1 MENSKQF
8 YINGAWVDPIAG
20 TEFDVINP
28 STEEAYAQISLG
40 GEADTNAAV
49 AAAKAAFKTWPN
61 STKAERLELMEN
73 ILEVYTRRSDEMG
86 ETISKEMGAP
96 IEMAKMA
103 QSGTGTSHI
112 KAFIRALKAFDFE
125 RDLRDNTP
133 NDKIIYEPIGVCG
146 LITVNASSPSPS
158 KFL

>member
-40 GEADTNAAV
+40 GEADTNAAI
-49 AAAKAAFKTWPN
+49 AAAKEAFKTWPK
-61 STKAERLELMEN
+61 SSKAERLELMES

-112 KAFIRALKAFDFE
+112 KAFIRSLKGFEFE
-125 RDLRDNTP
+125 RDLR
-133 NDKIIYEPIGVCG
+133 
-146 LITVNASSPSPS
+146 
-158 KFL
+158 